1 MTGLGIWEIG
11 LILLIVMF
19 FFGAKRIPVIGKGIG
34 EGIRNFKGALKGGD
48 DSPSETLEERPSQRT
63 LEDRADQGSS

>member
-19 FFGAKRIPVIGKGIG
+19 FFGAKRIPVIGRGLG
-34 EGIRNFKGALKGGD
+34 EGIRNFKSALGKGD
-48 DSPSETLEERPSQRT
+48 DPPAGPQADRALEEPTDS
-63 LEDRADQGSS
+63 DSP

>member
-19 FFGAKRIPVIGKGIG
+19 FFGAKKIPVIGRGLG
-34 EGIRNFKGALKGGD
+34 EGIRNFKAALGKGD
-48 DSPSETLEERPSQRT
+48 EAPTDRT
-63 LEDRADQGSS
+63 LQDPPEKDRP

>member
-19 FFGAKRIPVIGKGIG
+19 FFGAKRIPVIGRGLG
-34 EGIRNFKGALKGGD
+34 EGIRNFKGALGKGD
-48 DSPSETLEERPSQRT
+48 DAPTDRTLEEP
-63 LEDRADQGSS
+63 ADPDSP

>member
-19 FFGAKRIPVIGKGIG
+19 FFGAKKIPVIGRGLG
-34 EGIRNFKGALKGGD
+34 EGIRNFKGALKKGEEPLSD
-48 DSPSETLEERPSQRT
+48 HTLEEPP
-63 LEDRADQGSS
+63 DQDKS